1 MAVQAKLAPFP
12 ARHQSHRIYP
22 HCRSSLAVSME
33 EDDLAKLQSD
43 TYSYKLE
50 ILDRLY
56 TQALTNGGH
65 LPFRNCTNA
74 AVYSSLS
81 SALCDPQSDVRQKCI
96 ELIDHT
102 LAQQENVDSCM
113 SVLMQKLIPNIG
125 DSNIAIR
132 KAVTQTLKHYMSL
145 TSDLQEL
152 ISAIVNYGLSN
163 PDTHIRRETIIALP
177 IILHDDQFAH
187 ENFFKLAQ
195 SLCQCLRERDAAMKR
210 VVLTALGHIRKLVGD
225 SQFSAYIK
233 QMPHTQQSFYY
244 EAEGGTGDQAW
255 INSQYSNFSADE
267 DDGEEEEEEKLEFG
281 VIPQY
286 IMTKVYN
293 TKSTSIRQTGMEQL
307 FATVSKLDDIGVHC
321 LQPHLMGFI
330 SFLHNMLDDPHFKL
344 TMLILDTIGSLVNV
358 LGPKAQHYTRSFV
371 LAFTK
376 RMPDALMKIS
386 IMKGFITLMHAL
398 TPKIV
403 VPFLADNLRHKNHKI
418 RQETLNVIIATVLRF
433 PSNDLNLGGI
443 CQLIAHTLVDPKKQ
457 VRLASLECFSSIAQ
471 SMGAGRR
478 EPLANAVDSVELS
491 SNGEGALA
499 AVQARLAR
507 RLLPKIN
514 TNGLVEYATPLSN
527 RNSFQGVDIDWIE
540 QASSS
545 TNSARSMRSIPTDV
559 EVESVTSF
567 SARST
572 PTPGES
578 TNTPRRIISAK
589 SKSKLP
595 WSASEDGDRLS
606 FSSSWPDPRM
616 FEEARSIASAS
627 SQTAQTPTPTPRR
640 VLDPIPMSA
649 AEQERETPIPTRA
662 ILARSNSTKNGR
674 LPSAARRPP
683 SGRSP
688 NADAEK
694 ESVISG
700 EDEDE
705 MMRSLT
711 GIRNSAS
718 MKKAEKHNRPAPI
731 MTNHPSGNPP
741 QGPST
746 PTFSPHGGVTFNM
759 NSDFMA
765 SIKGTGIG
773 LNNEITE
780 STTSVTSRTPIAR
793 KPVHRARDS
802 TAGISSSEQADSAA
816 LNNIALQGKGV
827 FEPDKNELEE
837 IVKPSKSTHPGRDR
851 RRVTKQ
857 PKAQPPSPALRKK
870 NSTVRQDSQDKA
882 EGADCS
888 SHEDDE
894 LSLKP
899 FTSSSSP
906 HQLVDMALGKLES
919 SEWERKTEGI
929 RDFRRIA
936 RFHTDCLKFKTH
948 QISLG
953 ICAEAKNL
961 RSQVAR
967 SAVFCL
973 KDLFSNA
980 PKCMDAEMDFCTK
993 TLLLKYAESNQFI
1006 KNAVVEALDAIVD
1019 NTQNHL
1025 RCANALIGFGMQ
1037 HKNPVIRGVTARS
1050 LLNLVRRAGVS
1061 KIFEKSELCERLLN
1075 ATVHMLQDGAS
1086 DTRTQAAQIVHFLAD
1101 HDMFERMLN
1110 KYVPDDRL
1118 KAVRGRI
1125 DKYKARVPESMSE
1138 PASAASSAKRSRSV
1152 TSSNRSQG
1160 QQLTSDELKA
1170 LTSQLAASDWRER
1183 QEGLEKVLNLARNRP
1198 ASIGVH
1204 MTRVLDKLASC
1215 ARDSNSKVTL
1225 YTLNTLPELVELLN
1239 EYMSMSPAGQ
1249 LSQLVG
1255 AITLGMAS
1263 KQRETRRAATNALD
1277 AVMNLDAAQLLQP
1290 FVNQAQGANSRL
1302 KPDLVDRVAYL
1313 VSEVY
1318 NKKPKAVTLH
1328 AVPLLWHTFGVMPS
1342 PLTSTSPIVQA
1353 GKKLAMVLY
1362 KFMGDGLYD
1371 AAPNRFTSTLADI
1384 LYN

>member
-33 EDDLAKLQSD
+33 EDDLTKLQSD

-65 LPFRNCTNA
+65 LPFRNCSNA
-74 AVYSSLS
+74 AVYNSLS
-81 SALCDPQSDVRQKCI
+81 SVLRDPQPEVRQKCI

-102 LAQQENVDSCM
+102 LAQQENVDVCM
-113 SVLMQKLIPNIG
+113 SILLPKLIPNIG
-125 DSNIAIR
+125 DSKIAIR

-145 TSDLQEL
+145 TTDLQQL
-152 ISAIVNYGLSN
+152 ISAIVDYGLSN
-163 PDTHIRRETIIALP
+163 PDTHIKRETIIALP
-177 IILHDDQFAH
+177 VILHDDQFAH
-187 ENFFKLAQ
+187 ENFFDLAQ

-233 QMPHTQQSFYY
+233 QMSNTQQSYYY

-255 INSQYSNFSADE
+255 VNSQYSNFSADE
-267 DDGEEEEEEKLEFG
+267 DDREQEEAEKLEFG

-286 IMTKVYN
+286 VMNKVYN
-293 TKSTSIRQTGMEQL
+293 TKSTTVRQTGMEQL
-307 FATVSKLDDIGVHC
+307 YAIVAQLDDIGVHC

-358 LGPKAQHYTRSFV
+358 LGQKAQPYTRSFV
-371 LAFTK
+371 SAFTK
-376 RMPDALMKIS
+376 RMPDTLMRTS
-386 IMKGFITLMHAL
+386 IMKGFISLMHAL
-398 TPKIV
+398 TPKNV
-403 VPFLADNLRHKNHKI
+403 VPFLAENLKHKNHKI
-418 RQETLNVIIATVLRF
+418 RQETLNIIIATVLRF

-471 SMGAGRR
+471 SMGAGKR

-514 TNGLVEYATPLSN
+514 NEGLVEYATPLSN
-527 RNSFQGVDIDWIE
+527 RNSFQGIDIDWIE

-545 TNSARSMRSIPTDV
+545 TNSARSMRSIPNDV
-559 EVESVTSF
+559 EVESIASF

-572 PTPGES
+572 PTPGDS

-595 WSASEDGDRLS
+595 WSASEEGDRLS
-606 FSSSWPDPRM
+606 FSSSWPDARM

-627 SQTAQTPTPTPRR
+627 SQAAPTPTPRR

-649 AEQERETPIPTRA
+649 AEQERDTPIPTKA
-662 ILARSNSTKNGR
+662 VLARSNSTKNGR

-688 NADAEK
+688 NMDVEK

-718 MKKAEKHNRPAPI
+718 MKKAEKNNRPAPI
-731 MTNHPSGNPP
+731 PTNHPPANPP

-759 NSDFMA
+759 NSDFVA
-765 SIKGTGIG
+765 SIKGMGFG
-773 LNNEITE
+773 LNNETTD
-780 STTSVTSRTPIAR
+780 STISVSSRTPIAR
-793 KPVHRARDS
+793 KPIHRARDS
-802 TAGISSSEQADSAA
+802 TAGIGSSDQVDLAS
-816 LNNIALQGKGV
+816 LNSMALQGKGV
-827 FEPDKNELEE
+827 FEPEKNEIEE
-837 IVKPSKSTHPGRDR
+837 VVKPQKSTHPGRDR

-870 NSTVRQDSQDKA
+870 NSNIRQDSQDRV
-882 EGADCS
+882 EVPDCS
-888 SHEDDE
+888 PQEDDE

-899 FTSSSSP
+899 FPSSTSP
-906 HQLVDMALGKLES
+906 HQIVDSALSKLEGS
-919 SEWERKTEGI
+919 DWERKTDGL
-929 RDFRRIA
+929 RDFRRLA
-936 RFHTDCLKFKTH
+936 RFHSDCLRPKAH
-948 QISLG
+948 QIALG
-953 ICAEAKNL
+953 VCAEVKNL

-967 SAVFCL
+967 SAVFCM
-973 KDLFSNA
+973 KDLFANA
-980 PKCMDAEMDFCTK
+980 SKTMDAEMDFCTK
-993 TLLLKYAESNQFI
+993 TLLAKYAESNQFI
-1006 KNAVVEALDAIVD
+1006 KHAVIEALDAIVD
-1019 NTQNHL
+1019 NTQNYL
-1025 RCANALIGFGMQ
+1025 RSANALIGSGMQ
-1037 HKNPVIRGVTARS
+1037 HKNPVVRSITARS
-1050 LLNLVRRAGVS
+1050 LLNLVKRAGVT

-1075 ATVHMLQDGAS
+1075 ATVHMLQDGAN
-1086 DTRTQAAQIVHFLAD
+1086 DTRHQAAQIVHFLAD
-1101 HDMFERMLN
+1101 HDSFERMLN
-1110 KYVPDDRL
+1110 KYVGDDRL
-1118 KAVRGRI
+1118 KGVRTKI
-1125 DKYKARVPESMSE
+1125 DKYKAHVPESMSE

-1152 TSSNRSQG
+1152 TSSNRGQG
-1160 QQLTSDELKA
+1160 HQLTSDDLKA
-1170 LTSQLAASDWRER
+1170 LTSQLSASDWRER
-1183 QEGLEKVLNLARNRP
+1183 QEGLEKVLNMARNRP

-1204 MTRVLDKLASC
+1204 MTRILDKLATC

-1225 YTLNTLPELVELLN
+1225 YTLNALPELVDLLN
-1239 EYMSMSPAGQ
+1239 EYMSSSPAGQ

-1255 AITLGMAS
+1255 SITLGMAS
-1263 KQRETRRAATNALD
+1263 KQKETRRAAATALD

-1290 FVNQAQGANSRL
+1290 FVNQALAANSRL

-1318 NKKPKAVTLH
+1318 DRKPKAVTLH

-1342 PLTSTSPIVQA
+1342 PLTTTSPIVQA
-1353 GKKLAMVLY
+1353 GKKLALVLH

-1371 AAPNRFTSTLADI
+1371 AAPNRYTSTLADI